1 MGDLETGQRGQQSR
15 RRRAP
20 PVQKKVHARD
30 FGLSSL
36 HVCLFHGVCGS
47 VPLCACSVVS
57 YHEKWKSHFIY
68 HEK

>member
-30 FGLSSL
+30 FGFSSL
-36 HVCLFHGVCGS
+36 HVCLFHGVCGG
-47 VPLCACSVVS
+47 VPLCA
-57 YHEKWKSHFIY
+57 
-68 HEK
+68 